1 MIYGGIILGGGA
13 AMGHDYSHH
22 LFHLPFL
29 GTNQNGEP
37 LVGMSP
43 LARAAWDTAHGKQ
56 FGGEASDFGP
66 AGDFL
71 NNWFRSQGPIPQM
84 VRKTMNIKT
93 DDIPEIYREEGFLP
107 KEFRYFFAI
116 PSTKEKE

>member
-13 AMGHDYSHH
+13 AMGHDSSHH

-29 GTNQNGEP
+29 GKSQDGEP
-37 LVGMSP
+37 IVGMSP
-43 LARAAWDTAHGKQ
+43 IARGAWDTFHGKK
-56 FGGEASDFGP
+56 FGGEESEFGLV
-66 AGDFL
+66 GDFL

-84 VRKTMNIKT
+84 VSKAIKVSQ

-107 KEFRYFFAI
+107 KEFRYFWAI